1 VVLFQKRLDKKLVT
15 ASREGH
21 PESVKAL
28 LDAGANVH
36 SVNDLALRY
45 ASMNGHTEVV
55 KLLLDKGADVHA
67 ENNYALIW
75 ARAYGHTETVK
86 VLEAAVAAAVKPQ
99 VPAP

>member
-1 VVLFQKRLDKKLVT
+1 
-15 ASREGH
+15 
-21 PESVKAL
+21 
-28 LDAGANVH
+28 
-36 SVNDLALRY
+36 
-45 ASMNGHTEVV
+45 V